1 MEPQISSGW
10 LFVDSN
16 RIRLS
21 AVDRYF
27 SDGTYTVLMLG
38 MTTIRLEPTSIVY
51 LLDDYYSKVQPQTRA
66 ASRAKR
72 GEQGEAS
79 KATND
84 SVRV

>member
-1 MEPQISSGW
+1 MEPQILSDW
-10 LFVDSN
+10 LFADSN

-21 AVDRYF
+21 AVDRYY

-38 MTTIRLEPTSIVY
+38 LVTVRLQSTSIVY